1 MHKRKTTAATEA
13 QALLLTVPQAATLL
27 NVGRSTVYELIA
39 KGELPSVSVSKRSLR
54 VRKAALEAWI
64 ASRET
69 LQGA

>member
-39 KGELPSVSVSKRSLR
+39 QGELPSVSVSKRSLR

>member
-1 MHKRKTTAATEA
+1 MHKRKTTAAAAA
-13 QALLLTVPQAATLL
+13 QALLLTIPQAATLL